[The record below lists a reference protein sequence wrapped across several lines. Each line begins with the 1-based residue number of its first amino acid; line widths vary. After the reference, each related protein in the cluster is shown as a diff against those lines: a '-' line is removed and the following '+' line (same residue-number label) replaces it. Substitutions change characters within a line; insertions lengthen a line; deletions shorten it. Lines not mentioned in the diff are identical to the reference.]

1 MKKATSHEAAKTLKM
16 TAAKVTINP
25 DIEAAPKKKSGG
37 IFLTFTVGS
46 SPRPRKPSYKKP
58 QAVRE
63 LEELADIENQR
74 KHPHTPA
81 KYLGKSKYRDDTANG
96 LTRCIIDYIKLHGG
110 QAERVNSMGV
120 PIDTRREVTDI
131 IGHRRTIGSV
141 QWRPSGATVGSADI
155 SATIQGRSVKIE
167 VKIGLDR
174 QSEAQKAY
182 QKEVEAAGGIYY
194 IARDFTSFVSWY
206 KATFSEGGER

>member
-1 MKKATSHEAAKTLKM
+1 MKKAATEAA
-16 TAAKVTINP
+16 AKNLMNGAKITKISE
-25 DIEAAPKKKSGG
+25 IEEKPLKKSDG
-37 IFLTFTVGS
+37 IFLSITVGS
-46 SPRPRKPSYKKP
+46 VKPRKPRYTKP
-58 QAVRE
+58 QAVKE

-81 KYLGKSKYRDDTANG
+81 MYLGESKYRDDTANG

-141 QWRPSGATVGSADI
+141 QWRPSGATIGSADI
-155 SATIQGRSVKIE
+155 SATIRGRSVKIE
-167 VKIGLDR
+167 VKIGKDR
-174 QSEAQKAY
+174 QSEAQRQY
-182 QKEVEAAGGIYY
+182 QQAVEQAGGVYY
-194 IARDFTSFVSWY
+194 IAKDFTSFVAWY
-206 KATFSEGGER
+206 QRTFVQKEGAL

>member
-1 MKKATSHEAAKTLKM
+1 MKKATTSKAAAKTLKM
-16 TAAKVTINP
+16 TGAKITKI
-25 DIEAAPKKKSGG
+25 DEIEAKPLKKSGG
-37 IFLTFTVGS
+37 IFLVFTVGS
-46 SPRPRKPSYKKP
+46 IKHRKPSYKKP

-63 LEELADIENQR
+63 LEELADIENAK
-74 KHPHTPA
+74 KHPQFA
-81 KYLGKSKYRDDTANG
+81 KYAPKAKYRDDTANG
-96 LTRCIIDYIKLHGG
+96 LTRCIIYYIKFHGG

-167 VKIGLDR
+167 VKIGFDR

-182 QKEVEAAGGIYY
+182 QKEVEAAGGLYY
-194 IARDFTSFVSWY
+194 VARDFTSFVQWY
-206 KATFSEGGER
+206 HQNFE

>member
-1 MKKATSHEAAKTLKM
+1 M
-16 TAAKVTINP
+16 
-25 DIEAAPKKKSGG
+25 
-37 IFLTFTVGS
+37 GS
-46 SPRPRKPSYKKP
+46 IKHRKPSYKKP

-63 LEELADIENQR
+63 LEELADIENAK
-74 KHPHTPA
+74 KHPQFA
-81 KYLGKSKYRDDTANG
+81 KYAPKAKYRDDTANG
-96 LTRCIIDYIKLHGG
+96 LTRCIIYYIKFHGG

-167 VKIGLDR
+167 VKIGFDR

-182 QKEVEAAGGIYY
+182 QKEVEAAGGLYY
-194 IARDFTSFVSWY
+194 VARDFTSFVQWY
-206 KATFSEGGER
+206 HQNFE